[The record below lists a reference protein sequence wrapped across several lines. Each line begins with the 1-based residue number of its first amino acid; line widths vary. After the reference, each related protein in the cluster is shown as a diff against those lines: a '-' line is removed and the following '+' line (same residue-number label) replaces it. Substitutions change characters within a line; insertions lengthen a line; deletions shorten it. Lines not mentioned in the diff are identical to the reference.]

1 MPEMLEQATVSLKPR
16 RAAKRAKRAKQ
27 AQGTAMVESG
37 DNSQWERDQALHRP
51 SRTRCRA
58 PKEAEVSVPEAV
70 LRNRVTQRQYLQRK
84 KVLP

>member
-1 MPEMLEQATVSLKPR
+1 MPEMFEQATVSLKPR
-16 RAAKRAKRAKQ
+16 RAAKRAKQ

-37 DNSQWERDQALHRP
+37 GDSQWERDQALHRP